1 MTLHTLNASP
11 SSAAFTDCLRMI
23 AAGDALLLLGDGVYA
38 ALAGTGARAQLD
50 ACGAR
55 LCVLRED
62 ATAAGVLELMAGTEL
77 IDIDGFVALS
87 EQFPRQLAW
96 Y

>member
-1 MTLHTLNASP
+1 ML
-11 SSAAFTDCLRMI
+11 
-23 AAGDALLLLGDGVYA
+23 AAGDVLLLLGDGVYA
-38 ALAGTGARAQLD
+38 ALAGTGARTQLD

-55 LCVLRED
+55 LCLLRED
-62 ATAAGVLELMAGTEL
+62 AAAAGILARVAGAEV

>member
-11 SSAAFTDCLRMI
+11 GSAAFADCLRMI
-23 AAGDALLLLGDGVYA
+23 AAGDVLLLLGDGVYA
-38 ALAGTGARAQLD
+38 ALADTGARAQLD

-55 LCVLRED
+55 LCILRED
-62 ATAAGVLELMAGTEL
+62 AAAAGVLERVEGAEV

-87 EQFPRQLAW
+87 EHCPRQLAW